1 MTEYL
6 DESSPAQEESCPRVL
21 HRLLDWG
28 VRDVLQGV
36 DVQLH
41 VGHLQL
47 LPGLLGSPGQ
57 LGVVQHLVVAPER
70 ALLDGCG
77 HPALGEGQE
86 MNKQTEC

>member
-6 DESSPAQEESCPRVL
+6 DESSPSQEERSPRVL

-41 VGHLQL
+41 VGLLQL
-47 LPGLLGSPGQ
+47 LPGLLVGPGHV
-57 LGVVQHLVVAPER
+57 GVVKLLVVAPER
-70 ALLDGCG
+70 ALLGGCG

-86 MNKQTEC
+86 VNKKTEY